1 MTPPPGKPVV
11 LVDGRLARKRR
22 TGIARVINETR
33 TALLMDPP
41 ADMEVVFTE
50 GPPSLPRR
58 NKLTSVG
65 NLVIDMLWLTF
76 GLPAMARRKHAAL
89 IHAPMNWGAL
99 RGHTPMTVM
108 IQDLAFERMPD
119 QYPGGFRRWASF
131 VGKRT
136 AKRARL
142 VMTTTEAGARD
153 VEQIYRV
160 PRSRIRVV
168 NLGTDPDHQP
178 PRERE
183 PFILAVGEF
192 EPRKRVLDL
201 MRAHE
206 KYFASAPG
214 YPPLC
219 RLVIAGAGG
228 SQHDE
233 ALRLQGPGCD
243 MLGFVPD
250 EDLAELYRRAT
261 LFVSLSAYE
270 GFGLPIAEAMARGC
284 PVMVA
289 DNSSQAE
296 VGGDMALL
304 VQDDSID
311 GMARQLN
318 EVLADREALLERG
331 RQSRDRAAELS
342 WAATAR
348 GTTDAWR
355 EALGLPR

>member
-1 MTPPPGKPVV
+1 VTPPPGKPVV
-11 LVDGRLARKRR
+11 LVDGRLARRRR

-41 ADMEVVFTE
+41 TDIEVVFTE
-50 GPPSLPRR
+50 GPPALPRR
-58 NKLTSVG
+58 NKFTSVG
-65 NLVIDMLWLTF
+65 NLIIDMLWLTV
-76 GLPAMARRKHAAL
+76 GLPAMAKRKKASL

-142 VMTTTEAGARD
+142 VMTTTESGARD

-178 PRERE
+178 ERERE

-192 EPRKRVLDL
+192 EPRKRVLEL
-201 MRAHE
+201 MKAHE

-219 RLVIAGAGG
+219 RLVKHQGRPGRMRSVSACITARLAPTNGARSILLITSRSERVMPGPP
-228 SQHDE
+228 
-233 ALRLQGPGCD
+233 LRGI
-243 MLGFVPD
+243 
-250 EDLAELYRRAT
+250 
-261 LFVSLSAYE
+261 LS
-270 GFGLPIAEAMARGC
+270 P
-284 PVMVA
+284 
-289 DNSSQAE
+289 
-296 VGGDMALL
+296 
-304 VQDDSID
+304 
-311 GMARQLN
+311 
-318 EVLADREALLERG
+318 
-331 RQSRDRAAELS
+331 
-342 WAATAR
+342 AATSI
-348 GTTDAWR
+348 T
-355 EALGLPR
+355 

>member
-1 MTPPPGKPVV
+1 MTPPPGTPVV
-11 LVDGRLARKRR
+11 LVDGRLARRRR

-41 ADMEVVFTE
+41 TDMQVVFTE
-50 GPPSLPRR
+50 GPPALPRK
-58 NKLTSVG
+58 NALTSVG
-65 NLVIDMLWLTF
+65 NLIIDMLWLTV
-76 GLPAMARRKHAAL
+76 GLPAVARRTNASL
-89 IHAPMNWGAL
+89 IHAPMNWGPL
-99 RGHTPMTVM
+99 RGRTPMTVM
-108 IQDLAFERMPD
+108 VQDLAFERMPD
-119 QYPGGFRRWASF
+119 QYPRGFRQWASL

-136 AKRARL
+136 ARRARR

-153 VEQIYRV
+153 VEQLYRV

-178 PRERE
+178 DRERE

-206 KYFASAPG
+206 QYFASAPA
-214 YPPLC
+214 YPPVC
-219 RLVIAGAGG
+219 RLMIAGSGG
-228 SQHDE
+228 SQEDD
-233 ALRLQGPGCD
+233 ARAIQGPGCD

-296 VGGDMALL
+296 VAGDTAILVHDASVQALAA
-304 VQDDSID
+304 QITD
-311 GMARQLN
+311 A
-318 EVLADREALLERG
+318 LADREALANRG
-331 RQSRDRAAELS
+331 RASRARADELS
-342 WAATAR
+342 WTATAR
-348 GTTDAWR
+348 GTTDVWR

>member
-1 MTPPPGKPVV
+1 MSPKPVV
-11 LVDGRLARKRR
+11 LVDARLARRRR
-22 TGIARVINETR
+22 TGIARVISETR
-33 TALLMDPP
+33 TALLVDPP
-41 ADMEVVFTE
+41 DDMEVVFVN
-50 GPPSLPRR
+50 GPPGLPRK
-58 NKLTSVG
+58 NALTSVG
-65 NLVIDMLWLTF
+65 NLIIDMLWLTV
-76 GLPAMARRKHAAL
+76 GLPAVARRKDAAL
-89 IHAPMNWGAL
+89 IHAPMNWGPL
-99 RGHTPMTVM
+99 RGSTPTTVM
-108 IQDLAFERMPD
+108 IQDLAFERMPQ
-119 QYPGGFRRWASF
+119 QYPAGFRRWASF
-131 VGKRT
+131 VGRRT

-168 NLGTDPDHQP
+168 NLGTDPDHQSE
-178 PRERE
+178 RERE

-192 EPRKRVLDL
+192 EPRKRMLDL

-206 KYFASAPG
+206 QYFASAPG

-228 SQHDE
+228 SQYEE

-243 MLGFVPD
+243 LLGFVSD
-250 EDLAELYRRAT
+250 EDLSELYRRAT

-270 GFGLPIAEAMARGC
+270 GFGLPIAEAMARSC

-296 VGGDMALL
+296 VGGATAIL
-304 VQDDSID
+304 VRDDSVE
-311 GMARQLN
+311 GMAQQLA
-318 EVLADREALLERG
+318 EALADRQALLERG
-331 RQSRDRAAELS
+331 RESRERAGELS

-355 EALGLPR
+355 EALGLHR